1 MAIRIIPRL
10 DVKGPNL
17 VKGIHLEGLRALG
30 PIEIFARHYYHHGAD
45 ELLYIDSVASL
56 YGRNSLNDII
66 RRTSK
71 EIFIPLTVGGGIR
84 TLGDIAQA
92 LRAGADKVA
101 INTAALMR
109 PALINKAVQQ
119 FGSSTIIGSIQAAR
133 QPNGR
138 YRCFT
143 DSGREAT
150 NRDAVDWAKEMAERG
165 VGEILITSIDKEGT
179 GKSFDIEIVKM
190 ISQNVSI
197 PVIAG
202 GGAGGTQHVEQ
213 VIAEGQADAVSIAS
227 LFHFEVL
234 ENVEI
239 APESEIGIGHSAE
252 MNTRTNCLPGISIP
266 TLKSFLVEK
275 GIEIR
280 HEKQATLLSS

>member
-17 VKGIHLEGLRALG
+17 VKGIHLEGLRTLG
-30 PIEIFARHYYHHGAD
+30 PIETFARHYYHNGAD

-66 RRTSK
+66 QRTSK
-71 EIFIPLTVGGGIR
+71 EIFIPLAVGGGLR
-84 TLGDIAQA
+84 TLEDIAKA

-101 INTAALMR
+101 INTAALLR
-109 PALINKAVQQ
+109 PTLINEAAQQ
-119 FGSSTIIGSIQAAR
+119 FGSSTIIGSIQVTR

-143 DSGREAT
+143 DSGREGT
-150 NRDAVDWAKEMAERG
+150 DRDAIEWAKEIAERG
-165 VGEILITSIDKEGT
+165 AGEILITSIDKEGT
-179 GKSFDIEIVKM
+179 GKSFDVEIVRL

-202 GGAGGTQHVEQ
+202 GGAGEPQHVEQ
-213 VIAEGQADAVSIAS
+213 VITEGQADAVSIAS

-234 ENVEI
+234 QNVEI
-239 APESEIGIGHSAE
+239 SPLTEVGIGHFAE
-252 MNTRTNCLPGISIP
+252 MNTRANCMPGVSIP
-266 TLKSFLVEK
+266 NLKLFLLNK
-275 GIEIR
+275 GLEIR
-280 HEKQATLLSS
+280 HVSHPFKN